1 MSDVDLVIL
10 AFIGLSAVM
19 SLFRGM
25 FHEALN
31 LAVWL
36 GAILVTLYYSSR
48 FAALLPIDAV
58 QSPVARASISGVTLF
73 LGTLFVG
80 GILKWLLGKMLA
92 SSTQGFVDR
101 VSGLLFGAARGAV
114 MASLLV
120 LAANLAPELKN
131 ETWWQ
136 ESVLIP
142 RLQSIASFI
151 HARLPES
158 LSEHFDII

>member
-1 MSDVDLVIL
+1 
-10 AFIGLSAVM
+10 M

-25 FHEALN
+25 FSEALN

-36 GAILVTLYYSSR
+36 GAILITLYYSSR
-48 FAALLPIDAV
+48 FAALLPIDTV
-58 QSPVARASISGVTLF
+58 QSPLARASISGVTLF

-80 GILKWLLGKMLA
+80 GVLKWILARMLA
-92 SSTQGFVDR
+92 GSTQGFVDR
-101 VSGLLFGAARGAV
+101 VSGFLFGAARGAV

-131 ETWWQ
+131 EGWWQ

-151 HARLPES
+151 HARLPDS
-158 LSEHFDII
+158 LAEHFDII